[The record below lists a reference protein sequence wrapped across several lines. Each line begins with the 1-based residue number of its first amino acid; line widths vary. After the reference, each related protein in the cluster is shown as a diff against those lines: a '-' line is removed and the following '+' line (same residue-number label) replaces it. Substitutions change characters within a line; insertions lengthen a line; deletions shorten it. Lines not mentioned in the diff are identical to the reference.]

1 MLSLLRSMLTSISVA
16 LKDKNS
22 LLSLFS
28 VFLLRRKEDSGVWVE
43 VLPFMGNK
51 EDAWWGPGSSC
62 VLSLENKYALTW
74 DTSHCHLLWVYEVM
88 SNLTVPF
95 GKAQCAPLTAFRLK
109 TGQYWGTWWWR
120 NPFFDDREWT
130 RQPCE
135 MKLETTC
142 QYIFILTRCIKTS
155 LQLQDSQ
162 VLSDLCTLKLIPS
175 LQDHKNIWDNC

>member
-62 VLSLENKYALTW
+62 VLSLENKCALTW

-120 NPFFDDREWT
+120 NHLFLMIGSGPDNLVKWSWK
-130 RQPCE
+130 QPASTYLFLPDVLRPACS
-135 MKLETTC
+135 C
-142 QYIFILTRCIKTS
+142 RILRSCLTYA
-155 LQLQDSQ
+155 
-162 VLSDLCTLKLIPS
+162 
-175 LQDHKNIWDNC
+175 HWN